1 MNFTGADTKIF
12 YYSICFGVAIT
23 TLFLTDIVPSH
34 DISAFQ
40 NATKYDLIKE
50 WGEEGDGEGQ
60 FLRPHDLDFSPSED
74 KLYIV
79 DRDNDRIQVFD
90 KNGTYLFEWGE
101 EGDGEGQFDL
111 AYGLDVDKR
120 GNVWVAERGNERVQ
134 KFDAEGNFV
143 MMFGS
148 PGDEEGQ
155 FSHPRHVA
163 VDSALQYVY
172 VADSRN
178 HRIQKFDINGTFVK
192 SFGAE
197 GNQSGQFNLPTTVMI
212 DSHGDLYVN
221 ERGNERVQKL
231 DTDVNP
237 ILAWGSKGSGPNQ
250 FCHMEHLG
258 IDRFDS
264 IYVTDPQSDPGC
276 SQKGMIKKYSSS
288 GNFITQWE
296 VVGEDVDPEHLAV
309 DSQGYVYVS
318 NRADDKILVYK
329 PTS

>member
-1 MNFTGADTKIF
+1 MNFPDA
-12 YYSICFGVAIT
+12 
-23 TLFLTDIVPSH
+23 
-34 DISAFQ
+34 
-40 NATKYDLIKE
+40 
-50 WGEEGDGEGQ
+50 
-60 FLRPHDLDFSPSED
+60 
-74 KLYIV
+74 
-79 DRDNDRIQVFD
+79 D
-90 KNGTYLFEWGE
+90 KN
-101 EGDGEGQFDL
+101 
-111 AYGLDVDKR
+111 GLDVDKQ

-134 KFDAEGNFV
+134 KFDAEGNFI

-148 PGDEEGQ
+148 PGDQEGQ
-155 FSHPRHVA
+155 FAHPRHVA

-192 SFGAE
+192 SFGSE
-197 GNQSGQFNLPTTVMI
+197 GNQSGQFNLPTTVVI

-221 ERGNERVQKL
+221 ERGNERIQKL
-231 DTDVNP
+231 DTEGNP

-258 IDRFDS
+258 IDKFDN
-264 IYVTDPQSDPGC
+264 IYVTDPQSDPEC
-276 SQKGMIKKYSSS
+276 SQKAMIKKYSSN

-296 VVGEDVDPEHLAV
+296 VVGEDVDPEHLAI

-329 PTS
+329 PAN